1 MMFFQLP
8 ADISIPFFSPAKT
21 ALMRH
26 HLHHREGKPLL
37 KRLRH
42 RLFTLMATLLF
53 IGCLHSASL
62 DESRMPRNLQ
72 PSLSA
77 LSSNLQDIREVLAR
91 CAGEEE
97 EERLN
102 GGDMRI
108 EARAAGE
115 DEVEDKRQV

>member
-1 MMFFQLP
+1 M
-8 ADISIPFFSPAKT
+8 
-21 ALMRH
+21 
-26 HLHHREGKPLL
+26 L

-77 LSSNLQDIREVLAR
+77 LSSNMHDIREVLAR

-115 DEVEDKRQV
+115 DEVEDKR

>member
-1 MMFFQLP
+1 M
-8 ADISIPFFSPAKT
+8 
-21 ALMRH
+21 
-26 HLHHREGKPLL
+26 L
-37 KRLRH
+37 KRIRH

-62 DESRMPRNLQ
+62 DESRMLRNLQ

-102 GGDMRI
+102 DGGIRI
-108 EARAAGE
+108 EARAAGD
-115 DEVEDKRQV
+115 DEVEDKR

>member
-1 MMFFQLP
+1 M
-8 ADISIPFFSPAKT
+8 
-21 ALMRH
+21 
-26 HLHHREGKPLL
+26 L
-37 KRLRH
+37 KRIRH

-53 IGCLHSASL
+53 IGCLHNALL

-102 GGDMRI
+102 DGGIRI
-108 EARAAGE
+108 EAHAAGD
-115 DEVEDKRQV
+115 DESEDKRQT

>member
-1 MMFFQLP
+1 M
-8 ADISIPFFSPAKT
+8 
-21 ALMRH
+21 
-26 HLHHREGKPLL
+26 L

-77 LSSNLQDIREVLAR
+77 LSSNMQDIREVLAR
-91 CAGEEE
+91 CAGE

-108 EARAAGE
+108 EARAAG
-115 DEVEDKRQV
+115 DEEAEDKR

>member
-1 MMFFQLP
+1 
-8 ADISIPFFSPAKT
+8 
-21 ALMRH
+21 
-26 HLHHREGKPLL
+26 
-37 KRLRH
+37 
-42 RLFTLMATLLF
+42 
-53 IGCLHSASL
+53 
-62 DESRMPRNLQ
+62 MPRNLQ

-77 LSSNLQDIREVLAR
+77 LSSNMQDIREVLAR

-115 DEVEDKRQV
+115 DEVEDKR

>member
-1 MMFFQLP
+1 M
-8 ADISIPFFSPAKT
+8 
-21 ALMRH
+21 
-26 HLHHREGKPLL
+26 L

-62 DESRMPRNLQ
+62 DESRMPHNLQ

-77 LSSNLQDIREVLAR
+77 LSSNMQDIREVLAR

-102 GGDMRI
+102 GGDVRI

-115 DEVEDKRQV
+115 DEAEDKRPA